1 MASTPDVPLQSRIID
16 DKSPKCIPFSEWT
29 PGVCSR
35 RNTLTQPVIVLERL
49 KAHQEE
55 QQQLEP
61 YRTTEAA
68 RPFVIG
74 LNGVQG
80 VGKTT
85 LVRALAETLQ
95 QRERLQTLVMSIDD
109 FYLRHVDQLELAAA
123 HPDNAL
129 VQVRGEPGTH
139 DVPLLREVFESL
151 CEGKPSLIPQYD
163 KGAFGGLGDRL
174 PRGKWIPVNETGQ
187 AKVQVVLLEGWC
199 VGFKSITPEAIEAK
213 WKEKGR
219 TLHLQK
225 LEDLNFINQQ
235 LQGYDDITD
244 RFDAFI
250 HIDAEDTEYVYEWR
264 LQQEHQMIC
273 ERGMGMTDEQVVK
286 FVDAYYPAYE
296 LFSDGVRSGILPHR
310 PGCQLRLVVGKD
322 RMVIDTIII

>member
-1 MASTPDVPLQSRIID
+1 
-16 DKSPKCIPFSEWT
+16 
-29 PGVCSR
+29 
-35 RNTLTQPVIVLERL
+35 
-49 KAHQEE
+49 
-55 QQQLEP
+55 
-61 YRTTEAA
+61 
-68 RPFVIG
+68 
-74 LNGVQG
+74 
-80 VGKTT
+80 
-85 LVRALAETLQ
+85 
-95 QRERLQTLVMSIDD
+95 MSIDD
-109 FYLRHVDQLELAAA
+109 FYLRHVDQLQLAAA

-151 CEGKPSLIPQYD
+151 CEGKPTLIPQYD

-174 PRGKWIPVNETGQ
+174 PREKWIPVNETGQ

-199 VGFKSITPEAIEAK
+199 VGFKSITLQAVEAK
-213 WKEKGR
+213 WKGKNR
-219 TLHLQK
+219 TLHLHK
-225 LEDLNFINQQ
+225 LEDLQFINEQ
-235 LQGYDDITD
+235 LQSYYGVTD

-264 LQQEHQMIC
+264 LQQEHQMIR

-296 LFSDGVRSGILPHR
+296 LFLDDVRSGIMPYR

-322 RMVIDTIII
+322 RMVVDTIII